1 MCGIAGFVGEFSRSE
16 ENLSLMLASL
26 QHRGPD
32 DQQTFF
38 DKPFCGG
45 MRRLSINDLEGGAQP
60 LFNENKDIV
69 TLYNG
74 EIYNYGSLRSLL
86 EGKNFRFKTSSDG
99 EVIPFLY
106 ELYGKEAFSYLDGMF
121 SISIWDTR
129 TKELI
134 IARDFPGEKPLYYS
148 QTDLGFVFSSEVKA
162 LELTLDNL
170 SLDRQ
175 ALWDF
180 PSFLWIPEPAT
191 AYKEIKSLKRG
202 TFMTINQS
210 GLIETSSF
218 YPKNYERT
226 FAISNLDQAIST
238 TREVVENSIT
248 SRLLSDVP
256 VGSFLSGGLD
266 SSIVATVASRELSS
280 LDTFTI
286 EFEDLDDPYHGKANE
301 SLAAR
306 ETSKFI
312 GSNHHN
318 VPVTAQDFRSS
329 LKDFV
334 KYGDLPFSVSSG
346 LGIMAISKAARNKG
360 IKVLLTGDGADE
372 CFGGYSWYKNL
383 LSKKVYAKINDL
395 DEDITFQSIGL
406 NESKRTA
413 VLQNMSPA
421 KRAFAWHY
429 YATELD
435 KDLFF
440 DNSFKQDLNSSI
452 RFFSNLDESGKDKP
466 MEFIK
471 HDRNFYF
478 PNEMLRKVD
487 RFGMANSVEG
497 RTPFASA
504 EVISLSN
511 YLKEEH
517 VFKDNH
523 LKWLLRKAFED
534 LLSSDVFNRPK
545 HGFNVPI
552 DHWLKTEWF
561 DLVEETFSPGS
572 EIIKNNIVKRD
583 SMDKAVK
590 LLKDTNRLHGHT
602 IFSFIILNMWLG
614 RRVGNNS

>member
-1 MCGIAGFVGEFSRSE
+1 MCGIAGFVGDFKAPHKSTEIM
-16 ENLSLMLASL
+16 LSSL
-26 QHRGPD
+26 EHRGPD
-32 DQQTFF
+32 DQQIFQ
-38 DKPFCGG
+38 DNLFCGG
-45 MRRLSINDLEGGAQP
+45 MRRLSINDLQGGAQP
-60 LFNENKDIV
+60 LFNKDKSIV
-69 TLYNG
+69 TFYNG
-74 EIYNYGSLRSLL
+74 EIYNYHTLRNFL
-86 EGKNFRFKTSSDG
+86 EGKKFSFNTSSDG

-106 ELYGKEAFSYLDGMF
+106 ELYGTDAFSYLDGMF
-121 SISIWDTR
+121 AISIWDRR
-129 TKELI
+129 TSQLI
-134 IARDFPGEKPLYYS
+134 LARDFPGEKPLYYS
-148 QTDLGFVFSSEVKA
+148 KNNAGFIYSSEVKA
-162 LELTLDNL
+162 MEAVLEDIT
-170 SLDRQ
+170 LDRQ

-191 AYKEIKSLKRG
+191 AYEEINALGRGNFLILSPSGEIEINEFTPRNYKKNFHLK
-202 TFMTINQS
+202 
-210 GLIETSSF
+210 
-218 YPKNYERT
+218 
-226 FAISNLDQAIST
+226 NLEEAIST

-266 SSIVATVASRELSS
+266 SSIVATVASQKLSS

-301 SLAAR
+301 SEAAR
-306 ETSKFI
+306 ETANFI

-318 VPVTAQDFRSS
+318 VPVTSADFRSS

-346 LGIMAISKAARNKG
+346 LGIMAISKAARQKG

-383 LSKKVYAKINDL
+383 LSKDNSDVDKPK
-395 DEDITFQSIGL
+395 EEITFQSIGIS
-406 NESKRTA
+406 EQKRTA
-413 VLQNMSPA
+413 LLKGMVPSQ
-421 KRAFAWHY
+421 RAFAWHY
-429 YATELD
+429 YASEID
-435 KDLFF
+435 KGLFF
-440 DNSFKQDLNSSI
+440 DDSFMEGLDTSV
-452 RFFSNLDESGKDKP
+452 RFFSSLNDKDEP

-511 YLKEEH
+511 FLREEH
-517 VFKDNH
+517 IFKENH

-552 DHWLKTEWF
+552 DHWLKTEWY
-561 DLVEETFSPGS
+561 DLVEETFSSGS
-572 EIIKNNIVKRD
+572 EIQKKNIIKSD
-583 SMDKAVK
+583 SMDIAIQ
-590 LLKDTNRLHGHT
+590 LLKDPNRLHGHT

-614 RRVGNNS
+614 RKIGNNS

>member
-1 MCGIAGFVGEFSRSE
+1 MCGIAGFVGDFKAPHKCVEIM
-16 ENLSLMLASL
+16 LSSL
-26 QHRGPD
+26 EHRGPD
-32 DQQTFF
+32 DQQIFQ
-38 DKPFCGG
+38 DNLFCGG

-60 LFNENKDIV
+60 LFNKDKSLV
-69 TLYNG
+69 TFYNG
-74 EIYNYGSLRSLL
+74 EIYNYHKLRNFL
-86 EGKNFRFKTSSDG
+86 EGKKFSFNTSSDG
-99 EVIPFLY
+99 EVIPFLF
-106 ELYGKEAFSYLDGMF
+106 ELYGTDAFSYLDGMF
-121 SISIWDTR
+121 AISICDRR
-129 TKELI
+129 TYQLI
-134 IARDFPGEKPLYYS
+134 LARDFPGEKPFYYS
-148 QTDLGFVFSSEVKA
+148 KNNTGFIYSSEVKA
-162 LELTLDNL
+162 MEAVLEDLT
-170 SLDRQ
+170 LDRQ

-191 AYKEIKSLKRG
+191 AYEEINSLGRG
-202 TFMTINQS
+202 NFLILSSS
-210 GLIETSSF
+210 GEIEIHKFTPDNYKKKF
-218 YPKNYERT
+218 HIKNLEET
-226 FAISNLDQAIST
+226 IST

-266 SSIVATVASRELSS
+266 SSIVATVASKKLSS

-301 SLAAR
+301 SEAAR
-306 ETSKFI
+306 KTANFI

-318 VPVTAQDFRSS
+318 VPVTSADFRSS

-346 LGIMAISKAARNKG
+346 LGIMAISKAARQKG

-383 LSKKVYAKINDL
+383 LSKDNPDMDQPK
-395 DEDITFQSIGL
+395 EEITFQSIGIS
-406 NESKRTA
+406 EQKRTA
-413 VLQNMSPA
+413 LLKGMVPSQ
-421 KRAFAWHY
+421 RAFAWHY
-429 YATELD
+429 YASEID
-435 KDLFF
+435 KGLFF
-440 DNSFKQDLNSSI
+440 DDSFMEGIDTSI
-452 RFFSNLDESGKDKP
+452 RFFSSLNNKDEP

-511 YLKEEH
+511 FLKEEH
-517 VFKDNH
+517 IFKNNH

-552 DHWLKTEWF
+552 DHWLKTEWY
-561 DLVEETFSPGS
+561 DLVEETFSSGS
-572 EIIKNNIVKRD
+572 EILKKNIIKSD
-583 SMDKAVK
+583 SMDTAIQ
-590 LLKDTNRLHGHT
+590 LLKDPNRLHGHT

-614 RRVGNNS
+614 RKIGNNS

>member
-1 MCGIAGFVGEFSRSE
+1 MCGIAGFVGEFKKSE
-16 ENLSLMLASL
+16 ENLHLMLSSIE
-26 QHRGPD
+26 HRGPD

-38 DKPFCGG
+38 DKPFYGG
-45 MRRLSINDLEGGAQP
+45 MRRLSINDLEGGSQP
-60 LFNENKDIV
+60 LLNQEKDIV
-69 TLYNG
+69 TFYNG
-74 EIYNYGSLRSLL
+74 EIYNYKSLRSHL
-86 EGKNFRFKTSSDG
+86 ESKNFTLKTSSDG

-121 SISIWDTR
+121 SISIWDTKR
-129 TKELI
+129 KELV

-148 QTDLGFVFSSEVKA
+148 QTDFGFIFSSEVKA
-162 LELTLDNL
+162 LELTLDSL
-170 SLDRQ
+170 TLDRQ

-191 AYKEIKSLKRG
+191 AYKEIKSVERG
-202 TFMTINQS
+202 TFISIKES
-210 GLIETSSF
+210 GEMETSSF
-218 YPKNYERT
+218 YPKNYKH
-226 FAISNLDQAIST
+226 AYSISNLDQAIST

-266 SSIVATVASRELSS
+266 SSIVATVASRELPS

-286 EFEDLDDPYHGKANE
+286 EFEDIDDPYHGKANE

-306 ETSKFI
+306 ETSEFI

-318 VPVTAQDFRSS
+318 VPVTSEDFRSS
-329 LKDFV
+329 LEDFV

-346 LGIMAISKAARNKG
+346 LGIMAVSKAARDKG

-383 LSKKVYAKINDL
+383 LSKKIQPKKSEL
-395 DEDITFQSIGL
+395 HEDITFQSIGI
-406 NESKRTA
+406 NETERTA
-413 VLQNMSPA
+413 LLKNMSPA

-429 YATELD
+429 YATEGD

-440 DNSFKQDLNSSI
+440 DNSFKEDLNSSI
-452 RFFSNLDESGKDKP
+452 RFFSSLNESGKDKP
-466 MEFIK
+466 MEFIR

-523 LKWLLRKAFED
+523 LKWVLRKAFED
-534 LLSSDVFNRPK
+534 LLSTDVFNRPK

-572 EIIKNNIVKRD
+572 EIIKNNIVKGD
-583 SMDKAVK
+583 SMDIAVK
-590 LLKDTNRLHGHT
+590 LLNDTSRLHGHT

-614 RRVGNNS
+614 RKIGNNS

>member
-1 MCGIAGFVGEFSRSE
+1 MCGIAGFVGEFNRSE
-16 ENLSLMLASL
+16 ESLSLMLASL

-38 DKPFCGG
+38 DKPFYGG

-60 LFNENKDIV
+60 LFNENKEIV

-202 TFMTINQS
+202 TFMTISQS
-210 GLIETSSF
+210 GLIKTSSF

-266 SSIVATVASRELSS
+266 S
-280 LDTFTI
+280 
-286 EFEDLDDPYHGKANE
+286 
-301 SLAAR
+301 
-306 ETSKFI
+306 
-312 GSNHHN
+312 
-318 VPVTAQDFRSS
+318 
-329 LKDFV
+329 
-334 KYGDLPFSVSSG
+334 
-346 LGIMAISKAARNKG
+346 
-360 IKVLLTGDGADE
+360 
-372 CFGGYSWYKNL
+372 
-383 LSKKVYAKINDL
+383 
-395 DEDITFQSIGL
+395 
-406 NESKRTA
+406 
-413 VLQNMSPA
+413 
-421 KRAFAWHY
+421 
-429 YATELD
+429 
-435 KDLFF
+435 
-440 DNSFKQDLNSSI
+440 
-452 RFFSNLDESGKDKP
+452 
-466 MEFIK
+466 
-471 HDRNFYF
+471 
-478 PNEMLRKVD
+478 
-487 RFGMANSVEG
+487 
-497 RTPFASA
+497 
-504 EVISLSN
+504 
-511 YLKEEH
+511 
-517 VFKDNH
+517 
-523 LKWLLRKAFED
+523 
-534 LLSSDVFNRPK
+534 
-545 HGFNVPI
+545 
-552 DHWLKTEWF
+552 
-561 DLVEETFSPGS
+561 
-572 EIIKNNIVKRD
+572 
-583 SMDKAVK
+583 
-590 LLKDTNRLHGHT
+590 
-602 IFSFIILNMWLG
+602 
-614 RRVGNNS
+614 

>member
-1 MCGIAGFVGEFSRSE
+1 MCGIAGFVGEFKKSE
-16 ENLSLMLASL
+16 ENLHLMLSSIE
-26 QHRGPD
+26 HRGPD
-32 DQQTFF
+32 DQRTFF
-38 DKPFCGG
+38 DKPFYGG
-45 MRRLSINDLEGGAQP
+45 MRRLSINDLEGGSQP
-60 LFNENKDIV
+60 LLNQKKDIV
-69 TLYNG
+69 TFYNG
-74 EIYNYGSLRSLL
+74 EIYNYKSLRSHL
-86 EGKNFRFKTSSDG
+86 ESKNFTLKTSSDG

-121 SISIWDTR
+121 SISIWDTKR
-129 TKELI
+129 KELV

-148 QTDLGFVFSSEVKA
+148 QTDFGFIFSSEVKA
-162 LELTLDNL
+162 LELTLDSL
-170 SLDRQ
+170 TLDRQ

-191 AYKEIKSLKRG
+191 AYKEIKCVERG
-202 TFMTINQS
+202 TFITIKES
-210 GLIETSSF
+210 GEMETSSF
-218 YPKNYERT
+218 YPKNYKH
-226 FAISNLDQAIST
+226 AYSISNLDQAIST

-266 SSIVATVASRELSS
+266 SSIVATVASRELPS

-286 EFEDLDDPYHGKANE
+286 EFEDIDDPYHGKANE

-306 ETSKFI
+306 ETSEFI

-318 VPVTAQDFRSS
+318 VPVTSEDFRSS
-329 LKDFV
+329 LEDFV
-334 KYGDLPFSVSSG
+334 KYGDLPFSVSSDWALWQFLRLQTKESKSCLQEMG
-346 LGIMAISKAARNKG
+346 LMNVLVVIHGIRIFFLKK
-360 IKVLLTGDGADE
+360 
-372 CFGGYSWYKNL
+372 YSQKSEL
-383 LSKKVYAKINDL
+383 H
-395 DEDITFQSIGL
+395 EDITFQSIGI
-406 NESKRTA
+406 NETERTA
-413 VLQNMSPA
+413 LLKNMSPA

-429 YATELD
+429 YATEGD

-440 DNSFKQDLNSSI
+440 DNSFKEDLNSSI
-452 RFFSNLDESGKDKP
+452 RFFSSLNESGKDKP
-466 MEFIK
+466 MEFIR

-523 LKWLLRKAFED
+523 LKWVLRKAFED
-534 LLSSDVFNRPK
+534 LLSRDVFYRPK

-572 EIIKNNIVKRD
+572 EIIKNNIVKGD
-583 SMDKAVK
+583 SMDTAVK
-590 LLKDTNRLHGHT
+590 LLNDTSRLHGHT
-602 IFSFIILNMWLG
+602 IFSFIILKMWLG
-614 RRVGNNS
+614 RKI